1 MDGEMGE
8 DVLSEILVRLP
19 HKSLARFQCVSTT
32 WRGLIAADYLRRRLP
47 LITSGVLFHD
57 APRDGASR
65 GRQQAYTYAC
75 ASSSSSSS
83 SGDNGDG
90 GVAEADDMAF
100 FSCHGTSSIIDGC
113 NGLLLYYA
121 SSPRQAF
128 HVVIPT
134 TRRWAALPS
143 PTKKT
148 LLSVLSFDPS
158 ASPHYRVVCFTGWLP
173 RGATVEV
180 FDSERGA
187 WREHRLDFGLDSDA
201 MSATMHCYGGALHV
215 LAYSGHVVR
224 IDLATMACTVTAL
237 PAPVSYRA
245 RGGHCRGRLRYA
257 SSDGARLRFWE
268 LVDAGKSEWTLK
280 HELGISDL
288 VPDDGSSSLLLPQD
302 TAPPTFLF
310 MAFHPDREVVYLWTP
325 GKLVAFDM
333 AERRVEE
340 EWAFGSAEEGAQLIQ
355 IWLFPF
361 SRHLASCLA

>member
-19 HKSLARFQCVSTT
+19 HKSLARFQCVSTA
-32 WRGLIAADYLRRRLP
+32 WRGLISADYLRRRLP

-57 APRDGASR
+57 APRDGAGG
-65 GRQQAYTYAC
+65 GRQAYTYAR
-75 ASSSSSSS
+75 ASPSSS
-83 SGDNGDG
+83 SGEACDDG
-90 GVAEADDMAF
+90 AVAAEADDMGF
-100 FSCHGTSSIIDGC
+100 FPCHGTSSIIDGC

-128 HVVIPT
+128 HVVSPT
-134 TRRWAALPS
+134 TRRWAALPA
-143 PTKKT
+143 PRKRT
-148 LLSVLSFDPS
+148 LLSVLSFDPC
-158 ASPHYRVVCFTGWLP
+158 ASPHYKVVCFTGWLP
-173 RGATVEV
+173 RGASVEV
-180 FDSERGA
+180 FDSETGA
-187 WREHRLDFGLDSDA
+187 WREHELDFGLDTDA
-201 MSATMHCYGGALHV
+201 MSATMHCFGGAVHV

-224 IDLATMACTVTAL
+224 IDLGTMACAVTAL

-245 RGGHCRGRLRYA
+245 RAGHCRGRLRFA
-257 SSDGARLRFWE
+257 SSDGSRLRFWE
-268 LVDAGKSEWTLK
+268 LVDAGKSEWALK

-288 VPDDGSSSLLLPQD
+288 VPGGSCPQA
-302 TAPPTFLF
+302 TTPTFLF

-333 AERRVEE
+333 DQRRVEE
-340 EWAFGSAEEGAQLIQ
+340 EWVFGSAKEGAQLIQ